1 MALRDDLA
9 RVARAAAEHAVRD
22 ARRRVGPARVEAA
35 VVPRDPDAAGRI
47 GVSGGEREEAKPA
60 GGPGLDLRDE
70 RGQLLDLEAQGA
82 RPAALR
88 RVVRLRSA
96 VVAGAGLVGGIVAGV
111 VLSRLVVDLVAVTAN
126 ARAVELPLELALDWG
141 VLALAV
147 GACGLL
153 ASVLVV
159 AATRRA

>member
-1 MALRDDLA
+1 
-9 RVARAAAEHAVRD
+9 
-22 ARRRVGPARVEAA
+22 
-35 VVPRDPDAAGRI
+35 
-47 GVSGGEREEAKPA
+47 VS
-60 GGPGLDLRDE
+60 DLRDE
-70 RGQLLDLEAQGA
+70 RGQLLDVEAQGA

-96 VVAGAGLVGGIVAGV
+96 VVACAGLVGGIVAGA

-126 ARAVELPLELALDWG
+126 ARAVELPLELALDWR